1 MMTLQAREWTKGA
14 HRLRHY
20 PADSTRAKARLAVL
34 AIIAGGNTDIRTFDA
49 LEQHGEFRTLDL
61 EREDF
66 LRALFDLCCDLL
78 RTSEGR
84 NGRIF
89 PETLDALM
97 DEIHSQHARRTL
109 CCLMIE
115 NMRADHGSAL
125 AGKLRLGDASQDW
138 PAR

>member
-20 PADSTRAKARLAVL
+20 PADSTRARARLAVL

-49 LEQHGEFRTLDL
+49 LERYGEFRTLDL

-66 LRALFDLCCDLL
+66 LRALFDLCCDLI

-84 NGRIF
+84 NGRLF

-97 DEIHSQHARRTL
+97 DEIHSLHARRAL
-109 CCLMIE
+109 RSLMTE
-115 NMRADHGSAL
+115 NMRADHGAAL
-125 AGKLRLGDASQDW
+125 AGKLRFGDANQD
-138 PAR
+138 